1 MTKLPGQPKK
11 NQTAYFLWMNE
22 NREKIKKDNPGLSM
36 TEMTKKAGEIWRDM
50 KDKSK
55 WSVKAEED
63 KKRYEKEMEKWKAE
77 GGDEA
82 LKAAKKQAK
91 KEKRAAVASGSTE
104 NKLKSSISAKIS
116 TVGTGS
122 HFKSK
127 EYIESTD
134 ESSS

>member
-11 NQTAYFLWMNE
+11 NQSAYFLWMNE

-36 TEMTKKAGEIWRDM
+36 TDMTKKAGEIWRDM

-55 WSVKAEED
+55 WNAKAEED
-63 KKRYEKEMEKWKAE
+63 KKRYEKELAKWKSE

-82 LKAAKKQAK
+82 IKAAKKEAR
-91 KEKRAAVASGSTE
+91 KEKRAAKDSGSTD
-104 NKLKSSISAKIS
+104 KKSKPSSTTQLSSA
-116 TVGTGS
+116 GTGS

-127 EYIESTD
+127 EYIESSD
-134 ESSS
+134 SSN